1 MSGVGPNLRM
11 ISSVGGVVLLLG
23 AGAGVAALKGTG
35 GSKGKGTA
43 SYGDVGLDAKKP
55 DADQMISSVAG
66 LATRWKKDASWW
78 GVNFLS
84 VNADGVVDVS
94 RGATV
99 EYASLSS
106 AKSLVTS
113 TNKDSIKEFT
123 FGLNSISYNRITGV
137 RDPKQWQDAKPLAAP
152 RCSIKQL
159 VQSLKAKGL
168 TGSKTVRV
176 TYDAQF
182 GFAGPSEPSWR
193 VIGEDPKIDS
203 YFSMATC
210 AQTK

>member
-1 MSGVGPNLRM
+1 VAAGVLGAL
-11 ISSVGGVVLLLG
+11 VLAA
-23 AGAGVAALKGTG
+23 AGAGVAALKGSAG
-35 GSKGKGTA
+35 GSKGKNA
-43 SYGDVGLDAKKP
+43 SSYSDVGLDAKKP
-55 DADQMISSVAG
+55 DADQMIASVAG
-66 LATRWKKDASWW
+66 LATKWKKDASWW

-94 RGATV
+94 KGATV
-99 EYASLSS
+99 EYVSLSS
-106 AKSLVTS
+106 AKSFAAS
-113 TNKDSIKEFT
+113 TNKDSIKEFV
-123 FGLNSISYNRITGV
+123 FGPNSINYNRITGV
-137 RDPKQWQDAKPLAAP
+137 RDAKQWQDAKPLATP

-182 GFAGPSEPSWR
+182 GFAGPAEPSWR
-193 VIGEDPKIDS
+193 VIGDDPKIDS